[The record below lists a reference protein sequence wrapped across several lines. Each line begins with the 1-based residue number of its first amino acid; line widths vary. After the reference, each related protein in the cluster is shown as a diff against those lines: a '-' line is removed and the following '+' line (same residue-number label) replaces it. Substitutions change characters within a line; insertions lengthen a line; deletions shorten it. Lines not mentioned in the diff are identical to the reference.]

1 MDHLTLRYYDAEMR
15 YLREAAK
22 EFAQTHP
29 DRAAMLDLDKAGTPD
44 PYVERLFEGFAFSM
58 GRLREKIDDDLPEL
72 TEGLVSMLWPHYLR
86 TIPSLSVVA
95 FTPALQT
102 VKMPG
107 QTDRIRLDG
116 YFSPGGFAEEDGL
129 WPKGDTAFSGYQLLL
144 EYFTFRDKFMFVH
157 LNGLEGI
164 TPPAGAEYFDIE
176 VVFST
181 PWPSELPVTDDAV
194 RLHCVPVINLFTL
207 EADPLTITG
216 LESEYL
222 LRPKRLQDG
231 HTEIYSVDS
240 VTGSNRTGDAEYVPF
255 SSFRHKGG
263 MMRRHAPPRY
273 YHTRVKRSV
282 TGLYDTWLILGGHQW
297 EDDRLFEREAVSLQI
312 TGTNGQ
318 LPRRALQSTL
328 LDRCEQVVS
337 TQLSVRNLCK
347 PTLPV
352 YPPAEDRFH
361 WRVLSH
367 LGSGFLNMMSTAEVL
382 RGTLALYNWQED
394 ELNTRRLNMQHAKPH
409 KRRPS
414 LTPDTPNGR
423 LAMNDIIPRKIK
435 TGGDPR
441 TLPDYTALRDELSK
455 LTHPARP
462 DVNWQHVEKLC
473 LSLFEQNGVELQTLA
488 WYTLAR
494 TQLAGLFGLNEGLA
508 ILEALISHQ
517 WGAMWP
523 QPVHARMEILSSLN
537 QRLQQRMRSLPLN
550 YSDLSQLYQ
559 AEQRL
564 TALGEVLQRLELKHH
579 SQLDTLRTLMHNSAV
594 RLENSEGATV
604 SASSP
609 AEEDNARNEAVK
621 WVYVAQ
627 SEYPANVDVQTAIP
641 GPMKKW
647 KSFVAGM
654 GTMLVISAL
663 ALWGWQYLHRTDP
676 LQAQLAASLSPLPVP
691 LSPEQL
697 KTLRQQSSLPKTAI
711 AQTQQQLALLDKLS
725 PDWSMTYSRKLT
737 EQAEMLWPEQAK
749 PLVQQWQQQRNAAA
763 LPTEQLNGWHQG
775 MATLEK
781 LGHRLNGL
789 DEQKG
794 KYMTVSELKSV
805 VFSAMQ
811 SFNQSIP
818 AEEQL
823 RRLSQYPAG
832 NVLPEGEKTQLEL
845 HLKQLATRYAQ
856 IKQDASAQ

>member
-1 MDHLTLRYYDAEMR
+1 
-15 YLREAAK
+15 
-22 EFAQTHP
+22 
-29 DRAAMLDLDKAGTPD
+29 
-44 PYVERLFEGFAFSM
+44 
-58 GRLREKIDDDLPEL
+58 
-72 TEGLVSMLWPHYLR
+72 
-86 TIPSLSVVA
+86 
-95 FTPALQT
+95 
-102 VKMPG
+102 
-107 QTDRIRLDG
+107 
-116 YFSPGGFAEEDGL
+116 
-129 WPKGDTAFSGYQLLL
+129 
-144 EYFTFRDKFMFVH
+144 
-157 LNGLEGI
+157 
-164 TPPAGAEYFDIE
+164 
-176 VVFST
+176 
-181 PWPSELPVTDDAV
+181 
-194 RLHCVPVINLFTL
+194 
-207 EADPLTITG
+207 
-216 LESEYL
+216 
-222 LRPKRLQDG
+222 
-231 HTEIYSVDS
+231 
-240 VTGSNRTGDAEYVPF
+240 
-255 SSFRHKGG
+255 
-263 MMRRHAPPRY
+263 
-273 YHTRVKRSV
+273 
-282 TGLYDTWLILGGHQW
+282 
-297 EDDRLFEREAVSLQI
+297 
-312 TGTNGQ
+312 
-318 LPRRALQSTL
+318 
-328 LDRCEQVVS
+328 
-337 TQLSVRNLCK
+337 
-347 PTLPV
+347 
-352 YPPAEDRFH
+352 
-361 WRVLSH
+361 
-367 LGSGFLNMMSTAEVL
+367 
-382 RGTLALYNWQED
+382 
-394 ELNTRRLNMQHAKPH
+394 
-409 KRRPS
+409 
-414 LTPDTPNGR
+414 
-423 LAMNDIIPRKIK
+423 MNDIIPRKIK

-523 QPVHARMEILSSLN
+523 QPVHARMEILSSLS

-594 RLENSEGATV
+594 RLENSEGVTV

-609 AEEDNARNEAVK
+609 VEEDNARNEAVK

-654 GTMLVISAL
+654 GAMLVISAL

-711 AQTQQQLALLDKLS
+711 AQTQQQLALLDKLP

-832 NVLPEGEKTQLEL
+832 NLLPEGEKTQLEL